1 MQKFLNTVV
10 SSSTERLY
18 QHSLERTIVE
28 LKESA
33 QKEREEDSMLTQGL
47 ALYIASLGTDSE
59 KIDNVKTKEQ
69 YLLIDKAREF
79 LAHPGK
85 ELWLVQG
92 NAGAGKSLFGRYLE
106 RELWDKYQ
114 DGDLIPLFIPLP
126 RIGIIEKNL
135 INKAL
140 ELKGIPKEN
149 IEKLMKKKFL
159 FILDGYDEI
168 SGKIQLLQKCKFN
181 EPKNWQGKVIVS
193 SRLQYLTSHEEQL
206 LYPKHGNDDVKKSEE
221 RCVKSYIIPFKK
233 EQIKEYIQGFCKSS
247 FNSIK
252 WTIGEYEEKIEQF
265 TEVEEFLKEPFLLFL
280 VLCVLPTLNKPAE
293 EGQKVIIKRINLY
306 RAFIDSWFTS
316 QFERIMQH
324 ARVDLIEY
332 RQEDILNIF
341 NNYAKDLAFD
351 MSMKNTQVIKYGGSQ
366 GNFAK
371 FFENQ
376 LGFQGCPLKRV
387 SESLMPST

>member
-1 MQKFLNTVV
+1 M
-10 SSSTERLY
+10 
-18 QHSLERTIVE
+18 
-28 LKESA
+28 
-33 QKEREEDSMLTQGL
+33 
-47 ALYIASLGTDSE
+47 
-59 KIDNVKTKEQ
+59 
-69 YLLIDKAREF
+69 
-79 LAHPGK
+79 
-85 ELWLVQG
+85 
-92 NAGAGKSLFGRYLE
+92 
-106 RELWDKYQ
+106 
-114 DGDLIPLFIPLP
+114 
-126 RIGIIEKNL
+126 
-135 INKAL
+135 
-140 ELKGIPKEN
+140 
-149 IEKLMKKKFL
+149 
-159 FILDGYDEI
+159 
-168 SGKIQLLQKCKFN
+168 
-181 EPKNWQGKVIVS
+181 
-193 SRLQYLTSHEEQL
+193 
-206 LYPKHGNDDVKKSEE
+206 KKSEE

-387 SESLMPST
+387 GESLMPST